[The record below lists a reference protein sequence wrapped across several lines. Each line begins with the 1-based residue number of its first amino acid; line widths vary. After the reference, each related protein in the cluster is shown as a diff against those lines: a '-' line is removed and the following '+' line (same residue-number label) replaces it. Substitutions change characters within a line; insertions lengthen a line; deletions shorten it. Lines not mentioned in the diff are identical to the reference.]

1 MKGNRIGTFLAVMAM
16 VSVSAAVA
24 AFATPGVGGRGSGG
38 WGMGGAFQ
46 RMYNP
51 ATVESVSGEVVSV
64 DRMVPMKGMGTGIHL
79 KLKTDKETVSIHL
92 GPAWFVDRLETGIR
106 KGDRIEVKGSQ
117 VTVAGKPAI
126 IAAEIKKGDALLK
139 LRDDNGVPVWAGW
152 RR

>member
-1 MKGNRIGTFLAVMAM
+1 MKANRISTFLIVMVAV
-16 VSVSAAVA
+16 SISAAMT
-24 AFATPGVGGRGSGG
+24 AFAAPGMGGRGSGG
-38 WGMGGAFQ
+38 WGMGGSFQ

-51 ATVESVSGEVVSV
+51 ATVETVSGEVVSV
-64 DRMVPMKGMGTGIHL
+64 DRMTPMKGMGTGIHL

-92 GPAWFVDRLETGIR
+92 GPAWFIDRLETGIR
-106 KGDRIEVKGSQ
+106 KGDKIEVKGSQ

-139 LRDDNGVPVWAGW
+139 LRDDNGVPIWAGW